1 MDGLPDPLTCPDC
14 GTLLRDGKDGLE
26 CPEDGL
32 IEPYPDIDR
41 PEGADDL
48 PGLHGG

>member
-14 GTLLRDGKDGLE
+14 DTLLRDGVTGLE
-26 CPEDGL
+26 CPEHGL
-32 IEPYPDIDR
+32 VEAYPDPGR
-41 PEGADDL
+41 PTGADDI